1 MVPTEKD
8 VTRGSLLPD
17 ELIPNIRR
25 GAGGLVFHKLSAAD
39 WQNLFANG
47 EARTYTDAELICREG
62 DDGDSLFFV
71 ADGEVR
77 VLARMWGG
85 GGGAPFELARLA
97 TGSVF
102 GEMSFLDGAKIS
114 ASVVAEGR
122 VEIVRHYTSDIERL
136 IADDPDF
143 GLRFFRS
150 LAVTLSRRLRGA
162 NRLIAD
168 GS

>member
-1 MVPTEKD
+1 MAQRD
-8 VTRGSLLPD
+8 DDSTRPLTLPD
-17 ELIPNIRR
+17 ELIPNVRR
-25 GAGGLVFHKLSAAD
+25 GLGGLVFHKLDAAD

-47 EARTYTDAELICREG
+47 QTRTYRDGEYICREG
-62 DDGDSLFFV
+62 DEGDSLFFV

-77 VLARMWGG
+77 VLARTLGG
-85 GGGAPFELARLA
+85 SGAPFELARLA

-102 GEMSFLDGAKIS
+102 GEMSFLDRAKIS
-114 ASVVAEGR
+114 ATVAADGQVEVVR
-122 VEIVRHYTSDIERL
+122 LYTKDIERL
-136 IADDPDF
+136 IAHDPDF

-162 NRLIAD
+162 NRLISE

>member
-1 MVPTEKD
+1 MVHTEKD
-8 VTRGSLLPD
+8 AARGAGLPD

-25 GAGGLVFHKLSAAD
+25 GPGGLVFHKLSTDD
-39 WQNLFANG
+39 WQNLFAKG
-47 EARTYTDAELICREG
+47 QTRTYKDGELICREG
-62 DDGDSLFFV
+62 DEGDSLFFV

-77 VLARMWGG
+77 VMARMWGG

-102 GEMSFLDGAKIS
+102 GEMSFLDRAKIS
-114 ASVVAEGR
+114 ASVVAEGQ
-122 VEIVRHYTSDIERL
+122 VEIVRLYTQDIERL
-136 IADDPDF
+136 IADDPEF
-143 GLRFFRS
+143 GLRFYRS

-162 NRLIAD
+162 NRLISE